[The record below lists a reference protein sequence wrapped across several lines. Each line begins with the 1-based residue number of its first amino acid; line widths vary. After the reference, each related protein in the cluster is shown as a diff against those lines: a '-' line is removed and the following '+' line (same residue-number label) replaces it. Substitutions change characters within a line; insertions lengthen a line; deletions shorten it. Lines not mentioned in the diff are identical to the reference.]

1 MDSEKLI
8 KEEFTDEQQGVL
20 KSIRLSRIVLPVLIG
35 IGVVGYLVWKQFDP
49 EEFAKINW
57 TTHTLFWILGSIFL
71 LIIRHLAYAT
81 RLRILSDGE
90 FTWRKCVELIFIWEF
105 SSAVSPTSVG
115 GSAVAFF
122 VLAQEKIS
130 TAKTATI
137 VLYTIVLDTIFFIG
151 SLPILFLIFGS
162 NMIRPNMTSLGDID
176 GWGITFLG
184 AYILMAVYGSLF
196 YYGLFVNPIQIKRLL
211 VGFTKIR
218 FFRRYRAGAVDLG
231 NDMILA
237 SRDMK
242 RKRWPF
248 HVGAFLSTAI
258 AWSCRFLLLN
268 FLIIGFVKSVD
279 LSLWAQG
286 ALFARLETM
295 FVIIAFSPTPGGAG
309 FVEILFSGFLSDYV
323 NLKTNALI
331 IASIWR
337 ILTYYSY
344 LLAGAIIIPNWV
356 RKILISR
363 RHKRGKNKKSK
374 ATS

>member
-1 MDSEKLI
+1 
-8 KEEFTDEQQGVL
+8 
-20 KSIRLSRIVLPVLIG
+20 
-35 IGVVGYLVWKQFDP
+35 
-49 EEFAKINW
+49 
-57 TTHTLFWILGSIFL
+57 
-71 LIIRHLAYAT
+71 
-81 RLRILSDGE
+81 
-90 FTWRKCVELIFIWEF
+90 
-105 SSAVSPTSVG
+105 
-115 GSAVAFF
+115 
-122 VLAQEKIS
+122 
-130 TAKTATI
+130 
-137 VLYTIVLDTIFFIG
+137 
-151 SLPILFLIFGS
+151 
-162 NMIRPNMTSLGDID
+162 
-176 GWGITFLG
+176 
-184 AYILMAVYGSLF
+184 
-196 YYGLFVNPIQIKRLL
+196 
-211 VGFTKIR
+211 
-218 FFRRYRAGAVDLG
+218 
-231 NDMILA
+231 MILA